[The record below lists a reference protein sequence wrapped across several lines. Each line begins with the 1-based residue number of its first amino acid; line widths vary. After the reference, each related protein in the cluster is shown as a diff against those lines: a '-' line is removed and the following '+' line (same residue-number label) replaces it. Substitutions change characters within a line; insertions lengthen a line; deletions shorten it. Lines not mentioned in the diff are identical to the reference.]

1 MTTFDDIQDAWNQ
14 QGGPQTKPPQPQEL
28 IGLAQKN
35 TKEIRNKHRWTI
47 GILTVSILLFLWY
60 IITYTG
66 LGFSRFH
73 AGLSLMLFSLLLRLV
88 LEYISYV
95 HFRRIDLR
103 ADFHHY
109 TKSITRFYH
118 NRKKI
123 HYFCTPV
130 MLGAYIIGFVL
141 LLPVFKE
148 SFTTGFYLYIL
159 ISGSIFFLVFSLMVL
174 RQVKKEMR
182 LLTFLKQVQ

>member
-35 TKEIRNKHRWTI
+35 TKEISNKHRWTI
-47 GILTVSILLFLWY
+47 GILTVSILFFLWY

-66 LGFSRFH
+66 LGFSQFH
-73 AGLSLMLFSLLLRLV
+73 AGLLLMLFSLLLRLII
-88 LEYISYV
+88 EYISYV
-95 HFRRIDLR
+95 HFRKIDIR

-109 TKSITRFYH
+109 IKNITRFYH

-123 HYFCTPV
+123 HYFITPV
-130 MLGAYIIGFVL
+130 MLSAYVIGFVL
-141 LLPVFKE
+141 LLEVFKE

-159 ISGSIFFLVFSLMVL
+159 ISGVVFFVVL
-174 RQVKKEMR
+174 LIKQVKKEMG
-182 LLTFLKQVQ
+182 LLTFLKQVGH